1 MRPTKA
7 VQVRGCGPFSE
18 RGTIQRARRRITV
31 LKRFC
36 CYAFA
41 VFLTSQ
47 IHAQMPANSPYWI
60 AWNQAQ
66 ARDTANANGY
76 ANMGFAPPL
85 MSIRGKPFTAT
96 RVWTDELVLAGQN
109 SEENI
114 RTLSAELTIARDSK
128 GRIHTEMAFRDG
140 LNSSPVKLDVYI
152 YDPVAHTVYRYFTTP
167 DRALPAKPEARLTH
181 LQRMSELTE
190 PIQSTED
197 QNMAARPEREPE
209 NANNNA
215 NDKARDSKA
224 SAKQPV
230 FSPEPE
236 KAPPDFG
243 GKELQQN
250 GATAGHSKDDVA
262 QASTLREPN
271 SVPNPLTEE
280 LGEKEINGIRAIG
293 FRQVIPYGKSGQD
306 FLIQDE
312 WFSPE
317 YAMNV
322 AYSLVR
328 SNPHMKTSYELVAIV
343 DGEPDPSLFQ
353 LPAGY
358 VVVEQPRIQMK
369 TPPAK

>member
-1 MRPTKA
+1 MTL
-7 VQVRGCGPFSE
+7 
-18 RGTIQRARRRITV
+18 

-36 CYAFA
+36 CYALA
-41 VFLTSQ
+41 VFLTGQ

-66 ARDTANANGY
+66 ARDTANAHGY
-76 ANMGFAPPL
+76 ANIGFAPPL

-96 RVWTDELVLAGQN
+96 RVWTEELKLPAGQS

-128 GRIHTEMAFRDG
+128 GRIHTEMAFQDG
-140 LNSSPVKLDVYI
+140 PNSSPVKLDVYI

-167 DRALPAKPEARLTH
+167 DHALPAKPEAQLTH
-181 LQRMSELTE
+181 LQLMSELSQ
-190 PIQSTED
+190 PIQSTEG
-197 QNMAARPEREPE
+197 QKVAARPEREPE
-209 NANNNA
+209 NADNGA
-215 NDKARDSKA
+215 NDKAQEPRA
-224 SAKQPV
+224 PAKPPL
-230 FSPEPE
+230 FSPGPE

-243 GKELQQN
+243 GKEVNQN
-250 GATAGHSKDDVA
+250 SETIRQVKDDVA
-262 QASTLREPN
+262 QASTLPEEN
-271 SVPNPLTEE
+271 SLAIPLTDD
-280 LGEKEINGIRAIG
+280 LGEKEINGIRAVG
-293 FRQVIPYGKSGQD
+293 FRQVIRYGKSQQD

-322 AYSLVR
+322 AYSLLR
-328 SNPHMKTSYELVAIV
+328 SNPHMKTSYELIAIV

-369 TPPAK
+369 TTPAK